1 MARNTKTTS
10 VRKPIMRPA
19 TAMRKI
25 TWDGKPRRS
34 SKKK

>member
-1 MARNTKTTS
+1 MARKATS
-10 VRKPIMRPA
+10 ARKPIMRPA